1 MRMSAT
7 QHKEDTNYDERDTEQ
22 LSHVESHPS
31 LEIHLLLLDEFH
43 KETEGEDEGNA
54 ESEVEACSYG
64 SPAVA
69 SLALIVIN
77 TYSYYKYNKV
87 SQRLVELGRMSWRCH
102 TIDQRFTCMEDK
114 SPRHVSGHS
123 YNLGIQEVAD
133 ADATGSERSG
143 YAHVVDHRHQF
154 HSSAP
159 RIEQHGDEAPE
170 CPTVTCQSGITA
182 EVPTA
187 TLVPKAQMLLNAIG
201 INFLDSLQSK
211 GMALHLPVVTSVM
224 RTDEDIRG
232 LQRGNA
238 NSVTNSCHSY
248 GTTIDITYNRFIPV
262 GGGEPTRYD
271 EGLKKVL
278 AEVLFDL
285 RAMGRCYVK
294 YEKRQA
300 CFHLTV
306 I

>member
-1 MRMSAT
+1 MARNR
-7 QHKEDTNYDERDTEQ
+7 Q
-22 LSHVESHPS
+22 
-31 LEIHLLLLDEFH
+31 
-43 KETEGEDEGNA
+43 
-54 ESEVEACSYG
+54 
-64 SPAVA
+64 
-69 SLALIVIN
+69 
-77 TYSYYKYNKV
+77 KYNKTKFTACFIVLTAVLAGASHLYGLSPLEGRSSV
-87 SQRLVELGRMSWRCH
+87 S
-102 TIDQRFTCMEDK
+102 K
-114 SPRHVSGHS
+114 
-123 YNLGIQEVAD
+123 AD
-133 ADATGSERSG
+133 ADATDEEQEIIESEL
-143 YAHVVDHRHQF
+143 VDSVPSKTDSSEVTGISAQRTVDTTTSNFTSTKVWSYPDCFPDSNATQLRAAIENGVTPKATRKDVLDEVKKSRLTDITSSPYYRLEDLT
-154 HSSAP
+154 HS
-159 RIEQHGDEAPE
+159 
-170 CPTVTCQSGITA
+170 
-182 EVPTA
+182 VPY
-187 TLVPKAQMLLNAIG
+187 LVPKAQMLLNAIG